1 MQRMSFGMA
10 FNGCKKICDAAKDL
24 CLKQMPLVNTMQ
36 HKAGISRATLGNW
49 TCGDARVPLLH
60 RNKNSFT
67 DSFFSLLFSMPSNL
81 HSKYLWTSNN
91 ARIYARHSDLKDT
104 SHHR

>member
-1 MQRMSFGMA
+1 MGFENAKNVFWDGLQWLQ
-10 FNGCKKICDAAKDL
+10 KICDAAKDL

-60 RNKNSFT
+60 RNKNFT
-67 DSFFSLLFSMPSNL
+67 DSFFPFYSPCLLIYTANIYGHLIMPESTL
-81 HSKYLWTSNN
+81 G
-91 ARIYARHSDLKDT
+91 IQI
-104 SHHR
+104 